1 MKNSI
6 LIYIAG
12 GSIAL
17 CLAASIWAQ
26 SPKSDSSPKVPQAWQ
41 HLALENEGKS
51 VTGSPDLARKINSLG
66 DEGWQLVDVESILE
80 GGTTTKVV
88 FFFKRPK

>member
-1 MKNSI
+1 MKNRI
-6 LIYIAG
+6 LIYITA

-17 CLAASIWAQ
+17 FVVANIWSQSAKPDA
-26 SPKSDSSPKVPQAWQ
+26 SPKAPQAWQ

-51 VTGSPDLARKINSLG
+51 VITSPDLAKKINSLG
-66 DEGWQLVDVESILE
+66 DEGWELVDVESVIE
-80 GGTTTKVV
+80 AGTTTKTV